1 MPFVDLVETVKEEL
15 GLGDLSLELFVALE
29 TLLHFLESR
38 GGRTLRSGIHHWVLH
53 LLVI

>member
-1 MPFVDLVETVKEEL
+1 MPFVDLVETVQEEL

-38 GGRTLRSGIHHWVLH
+38 GGTLRSGIHHRVLH
-53 LLVI
+53 LLGI